1 MNTKDTLR
9 SERDTGWIT
18 AVRAALMLILVCG
31 GMYPLGLTV
40 LGGMLF
46 PHQASGS
53 LVVRN
58 GTVVGSELVG
68 QSFAATRYFHGR
80 PSAANYDPLNAA
92 ASNWAV
98 SNPDLRRRAEATA
111 AEIANSNGVEAG
123 QIPVDLIAAS
133 GSGLDPHISPAS
145 ARLQIARVA
154 AARSR
159 DVEAIS
165 KLVEAHVELPV
176 LGVLGQ
182 PRVNVLALNLALD
195 AAESAAP

>member
-1 MNTKDTLR
+1 MHAKDTLR

-31 GMYPLGLTV
+31 GVYPLVLTV

-68 QSFAATRYFHGR
+68 QSFTAARYFHGR

-111 AEIANSNGVEAG
+111 AEIANSNDVEAG

-154 AARSR
+154 AARGR

-165 KLVEAHVELPV
+165 RLVEAHVELPV

-195 AAESAAP
+195 AAEPAAP

>member
-1 MNTKDTLR
+1 MHTRDTLQ
-9 SERDTGWIT
+9 SERDTGWVA

-31 GMYPLGLTV
+31 GMYPLVLTV
-40 LGGMLF
+40 LGGTLF
-46 PHQASGS
+46 PHQAAGS
-53 LVVRN
+53 LVVRD

-68 QSFAATRYFHGR
+68 QSFAAARYFHGR

-92 ASNWAV
+92 ASNRAV

-111 AEIANSNGVEAG
+111 AEIANSDDVEAG

-165 KLVEAHVELPV
+165 RLVEAHVELPV
-176 LGVLGQ
+176 LG
-182 PRVNVLALNLALD
+182 
-195 AAESAAP
+195 

>member
-1 MNTKDTLR
+1 MHTKDTLR
-9 SERDTGWIT
+9 SERNTGATT

-31 GMYPLGLTV
+31 GMYPLVLTV

-46 PHQASGS
+46 PHQAAGS

-68 QSFAATRYFHGR
+68 QSFTAARYFHGR

-98 SNPDLRRRAEATA
+98 SHPDLRRRAEATA
-111 AEIANSNGVEAG
+111 AEIANSNDVEAG

-165 KLVEAHVELPV
+165 KLVAAHVELPV

>member
-68 QSFAATRYFHGR
+68 QSFAAARYFHGR